1 MRNVLLC
8 RAIAQM
14 GEVPQA
20 EGFGRINV
28 TTCLLCGFRLRFI
41 YIYLFLN
48 FVVDRL
54 RKENRPPLTVVRKGQ
69 AE

>member
-8 RAIAQM
+8 RAIARI

-20 EGFGRINV
+20 EGFGKNQRYNMPA
-28 TTCLLCGFRLRFI
+28 LRLSTSV